1 MNKQGGFTL
10 VELVVV
16 IVILGILAAT
26 ALPRFSGMQAEARL
40 AKINGALG
48 SLKSASTLAH
58 GSQLAILNSTP
69 STDVI
74 LEGKTIKMANG
85 YPTSAS
91 VAVAAGIAQA
101 DVTAAGTQGDFH
113 VVSVDATTI
122 VIATDS
128 NHTSCA
134 VKYTQAA
141 ANAQPTYNANG
152 TPSGSATPLT
162 TLTATTPTVDDCR

>member
-16 IVILGILAAT
+16 IVILGILSAI

-58 GSQLAILNSTP
+58 GTQLAILNSTN
-69 STDVI
+69 STSVT
-74 LEGKTIKMANG
+74 LEGKTIKMSNG
-85 YPTSAS
+85 YPTYDS
-91 VAVAAGIAQA
+91 VAVAAGIALA
-101 DVTAAGTQGDFH
+101 DVTGAGAQGDFYI
-113 VVSVDATTI
+113 VAATGGSVT
-122 VIATDS
+122 IATDS

-134 VKYTQAA
+134 VKYTEAA

-152 TPSGSATPLT
+152 TPSGAATPLT
-162 TLTATTPTVDDCR
+162 TLLATIPTVDDCR